1 MRFLRVFV
9 AILPGTLADVE
20 GCVVHSDGISTCSKE
35 AAKDD
40 ATIVQQE
47 GTSSL
52 DEGDDGVM
60 LSLMQKRMKIMQ
72 GIKQDKKEHVVENG
86 INLDS
91 MRYPRRAQDTP
102 QLSSNTYG

>member
-1 MRFLRVFV
+1 M
-9 AILPGTLADVE
+9 
-20 GCVVHSDGISTCSKE
+20 HSDGISTCSKE

-60 LSLMQKRMKIMQ
+60 LSLMQKRMNIMQ

-102 QLSSNTYG
+102 QSSSNTYG

>member
-1 MRFLRVFV
+1 M
-9 AILPGTLADVE
+9 
-20 GCVVHSDGISTCSKE
+20 HSDGISTCSKE

-72 GIKQDKKEHVVENG
+72 GIKQD
-86 INLDS
+86 
-91 MRYPRRAQDTP
+91 
-102 QLSSNTYG
+102 